1 MSATESTEKVEPALT
16 TVVEPKETLLREKP
30 LDETKPKPKN
40 RIHWQAPFF
49 IVGGLV
55 LAAVLAVTHHFVY
68 KSWDYDVVADDDQQ
82 TRYLRIGMMFGFL
95 IETALGAAIG
105 TAFTQVMWQLFR
117 QKSFTVGG
125 IDTVWT
131 SLGDPMSLLSW
142 EFLTKGWLLV
152 VIAICT
158 WALPVISIITP
169 ATLSIRL
176 MESATVSSL
185 PVPYINSSWVGPF
198 AEFQP
203 AVDGNDFTGTTPL
216 VSRLLFASATTMQIL
231 PQVPPSPNCSYA
243 IQFDGPA
250 LKCQAG
256 IPTNFEKA
264 FLATFNT
271 SGTGAFET
279 PTGDESPYLGA
290 GSSIIITDNQTEQF
304 PNDRNTEF
312 LSHVFFMRT
321 DPKNVSCE
329 LYDASYDVAFNFS
342 SGVQSTFVRNLTYLQ
357 PNIFSHANY
366 NLSDGQNKAAQ
377 AMMEVTRSLLT
388 GFIEGSGSIFIEDTN
403 ILATSLAGCPELKN
417 SEKLNFAPGFF
428 FGGQI
433 DPWMC
438 RNGSLELAMEDLFT
452 NSTLSLFSAPQLAP
466 ATENFK
472 AEVTTLTIEQHY
484 SYDFQTLWITYAVF
498 LAASLVVTLLGLWG
512 LHVNGVASDTAFS
525 TILLTTRNPD
535 LDAIAKGYNTG
546 AVGLT
551 GEVEDVK
558 LRFGVV
564 EGEGRHVAFG
574 REESVRLLKRG
585 EVVE

>member
-1 MSATESTEKVEPALT
+1 MSTIESTEKIAPVST
-16 TVVEPKETLLREKP
+16 MVEPKESSVSEKP
-30 LDETKPKPKN
+30 LEETRPKPKSH
-40 RIHWQAPFF
+40 IHWQAPFF
-49 IVGGLV
+49 IVGGFI
-55 LAAVLAVTHHFVY
+55 LATVLAVAHHVVY

-82 TRYLRIGMMFGFL
+82 TRYLRIGMVFGFF
-95 IETALGAAIG
+95 IETALGVAIA

-125 IDTVWT
+125 ISTAWT
-131 SLGDPMSLLSW
+131 SLSDPTSLLSW

-152 VIAICT
+152 AIAICA
-158 WALPVISIITP
+158 WVLPVISIITP

-176 MESATVSSL
+176 LESTTVSSL
-185 PVPYINSSWVGPF
+185 PVPYINSSWAGPF

-203 AVDGNDFTGTTPL
+203 DVDGNDFTGTTPL

-231 PQVPPSPNCSYA
+231 PQDPPSPNCSYA

-256 IPTNFEKA
+256 IPSNFEKA
-264 FLATFNT
+264 FLATFNI

-279 PTGDESPYLGA
+279 PTGEKSPYLGA
-290 GSSIIITDNQTEQF
+290 GSSIIIVDNQTTTF
-304 PNDRNTEF
+304 PNDRNTKF

-321 DPKNVSCE
+321 MSKNVSCE

-388 GFIEGSGSIFIEDTN
+388 GYIEGDGSIFIQDTN

-417 SEKLNFAPGFF
+417 AEVLNFAPGFF
-428 FGGQI
+428 FDGQI

-438 RNGSLELAMEDLFT
+438 RNGSLELAIEDLFT
-452 NSTLSLFSAPQLAP
+452 NFTMSLLSAPQLAYVP
-466 ATENFK
+466 C
-472 AEVTTLTIEQHY
+472 VLH
-484 SYDFQTLWITYAVF
+484 
-498 LAASLVVTLLGLWG
+498 LALIFW
-512 LHVNGVASDTAFS
+512 
-525 TILLTTRNPD
+525 R
-535 LDAIAKGYNTG
+535 Y
-546 AVGLT
+546 
-551 GEVEDVK
+551 
-558 LRFGVV
+558 
-564 EGEGRHVAFG
+564 
-574 REESVRLLKRG
+574 
-585 EVVE
+585 